1 MILISSV
8 GRRTQLIG
16 CVRESLRALNLAGPV
31 LGVDCSRTAPG
42 AYLVDQFF
50 IVPPCDHSEFLPR
63 VLTICQENKV
73 AVLIPTIDPELSL
86 YAAHRNDFAAIGTTV
101 AVSSPETIA
110 ICGDKVKTHHWLV
123 ENELP
128 TGRQTTPESVL
139 RDGHGHGQG
148 YGLGQE
154 QGFRFP
160 LMVKP
165 RRGSASVGCAR
176 VASREMLR
184 ALSEE
189 STDLLVE
196 EMALGN
202 EHTINVL
209 VDQRG
214 RCLCAVPHIRLE
226 VRAGEV
232 SKGTTVKHK
241 GLMELATRIAG
252 LLPGAYGALNIQ
264 CFLGP
269 AGSLQVT
276 EINARFG
283 GGYPLAHRAGADFP
297 KWMLEELLQLP
308 SSACGADWEDGLT
321 MLRYDDAIFLPK
333 QKVTDIVHDRA

>member
-16 CVRESLRALNLAGPV
+16 CVRESLRALNLTGAV
-31 LGVDCSRTAPG
+31 LGVDSSRTAPG
-42 AYLVDQFF
+42 AYLVDKFF
-50 IVPPCDHSEFLPR
+50 AVPRCDDPEFLPR
-63 VLTICQENKV
+63 VLTICKENRV
-73 AVLIPTIDPELSL
+73 TLLIPTIDTELKL

-101 AVSSPETIA
+101 AVSSPETVE
-110 ICGDKVKTHHWLV
+110 ICADKVKTHRWLV
-123 ENELP
+123 EHGLP
-128 TGRQTTPESVL
+128 TGRQTTPESL
-139 RDGHGHGQG
+139 LHNGQG
-148 YGLGQE
+148 LT
-154 QGFRFP
+154 FP

-165 RRGSASVGCAR
+165 RRGSASIGCAR
-176 VASREMLR
+176 VATPEMLR
-184 ALSEE
+184 ALSQER
-189 STDLLVE
+189 SDLLVE

-241 GLMELATRIAG
+241 GLMELATKIAE

-269 AGSLQVT
+269 TGSLQVT

-283 GGYPLAHRAGADFP
+283 GGYPLAHRAGADFL
-297 KWMLEELLQLP
+297 KWMLEELLQRP
-308 SSACGADWEDGLT
+308 SSASERDWEDGLT
-321 MLRYDDAIFLPK
+321 MLRYDDAVFLSTRE
-333 QKVTDIVHDRA
+333 VTDLVHDRA